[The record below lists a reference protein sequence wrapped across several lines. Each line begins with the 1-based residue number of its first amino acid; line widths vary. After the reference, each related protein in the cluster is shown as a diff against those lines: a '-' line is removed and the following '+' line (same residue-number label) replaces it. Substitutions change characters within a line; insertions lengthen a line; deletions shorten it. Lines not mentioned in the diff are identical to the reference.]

1 MYYIAR
7 RKVPAKK
14 ESIHEDHYTEVSL
27 PAMSDIQETI
37 DTDICPAYST
47 STFIK
52 NYSSDYVD
60 TVVYDE
66 VQ

>member
-14 ESIHEDHYTEVSL
+14 ENIHEDHYTEVSL
-27 PAMSDIQETI
+27 PAVSDIRETI

-47 STFIK
+47 STLKELFFRLC
-52 NYSSDYVD
+52 
-60 TVVYDE
+60 
-66 VQ
+66 